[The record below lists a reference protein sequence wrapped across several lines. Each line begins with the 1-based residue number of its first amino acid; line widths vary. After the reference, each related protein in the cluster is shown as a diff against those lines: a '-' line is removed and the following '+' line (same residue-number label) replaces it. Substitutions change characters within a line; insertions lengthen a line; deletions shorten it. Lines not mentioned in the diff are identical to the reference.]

1 MKKLLGYSI
10 FILLVG
16 LVLTQCAKQDENVV
30 VTVGDLTITDAQV
43 RSVLKAK
50 YPNQDSFKDLDLN
63 RKKELLEPLI
73 TKNLRINAAYD
84 LGLEEDEEFKRMLED
99 QKMRA
104 MGSKYYERMIIDKI
118 IPEGEIEKI
127 LTRQGVELKASHIL
141 IGFKGSRR
149 PADRTRE
156 EAEKLVEDI
165 LKELKAGAE
174 FSITAQKYSDDPS
187 AKKNNGELG
196 YFTWG
201 RMVGPFQE
209 AAWELEVGEIS
220 DPVKTMFGFHI
231 IKLVDRREI
240 PNYIPNRSDR
250 NISRLKQMVM
260 KSYGDSARVRW
271 TKHFASLKKKYNYVL
286 YEDSIKYVSNLLKE
300 KTKVEKIV
308 PGGFTSKQRE
318 ITLAEYE
325 GDKITLGT
333 LIDRYKDQLVSVFG
347 KFREDKILRSEID
360 RSSMNRLV
368 MIAIKENGIDKLPN
382 VVKEIRKFTEE
393 QMNKMVEQKEVTEKV
408 NPTDKEVKSYFK
420 NNSDSFKKGAE
431 IEIWEVNT
439 KDKKL
444 AEEIARKAK
453 QGVNFEELAKKYS
466 DDKSLKNK
474 GGYLGFKKING
485 RGLVSS
491 EAHKLGPGGKIGGPV
506 NYRRGWSVFKT
517 GSKRE
522 EGIMEF
528 EEAKS
533 RAKNLLRREQI
544 LQVKAEWEKSLKDE
558 YPVIIDE
565 DKLKEI

>member
-10 FILLVG
+10 FILLIG
-16 LVLTQCAKQDENVV
+16 LVLTQCAKQGENVV

-50 YPNQDSFKDLDLN
+50 YSNQDSFKDLDLN

-84 LGLEEDEEFKRMLED
+84 LDLEEDEKFIRMLED
-99 QKMRA
+99 QKMRT
-104 MGSKYYERMIIDKI
+104 MGRKYYELMIIDKI

-127 LTRQGVELKASHIL
+127 ITRQGVELKASHIL

-149 PADRTRE
+149 SADRTRE
-156 EAEKLVEDI
+156 EAEKLVGDI

-187 AKKNNGELG
+187 AKKNKGELG

-209 AAWELEVGEIS
+209 AAWELDAGEIS
-220 DPVKTMFGFHI
+220 GPVETMFGFHI
-231 IKLVDRREI
+231 IKLEDRREV
-240 PNYIPNRSDR
+240 PNYTPDRSDR
-250 NISRLKQMVM
+250 NINRLKQMVM
-260 KSYGDSARVRW
+260 KSYGDSARVLW
-271 TKHFASLKKKYNYVL
+271 TKHYDGLKKKYNYVL

-300 KTKVEKIV
+300 KTKVEKIQ
-308 PGGFTSKQRE
+308 PGGFTSEQRE

-325 GDKITLGT
+325 GEKVTLGT
-333 LIDRYKDQLVSVFG
+333 LIDRYKDQLVSAFR
-347 KFREDKILRSEID
+347 KFHQDKVLRSEID
-360 RSSMNRLV
+360 RLSMNRQV
-368 MIAIKENGIDKLPN
+368 MISIKENGIDKLPD
-382 VVKEIRKFTEE
+382 VVREIRKFTEE
-393 QMNKMVEQKEVTEKV
+393 QMNKMMEQREVKEKV
-408 NPTDKEVKSYFK
+408 NPTDKEIKSYFI
-420 NNSDSFKKGAE
+420 NNGDLFKKGAE
-431 IEIWEVNT
+431 IEIWEINT
-439 KDKKL
+439 KDQKL

-474 GGYLGFKKING
+474 GGYLGFKKISG
-485 RGLVSS
+485 RGLVSR

-506 NYRRGWSVFKT
+506 KYRRGWSVFKT

-522 EGIMEF
+522 EGIMGF
-528 EEAKS
+528 QEAKS
-533 RAKNLLRREQI
+533 RAKNLLIREQT
-544 LQVKAEWEKSLKDE
+544 LQVKAEWEKNLKDE

-565 DKLKEI
+565 EKLKEI